1 MASESVSFDKYDVII
16 RGLRGEPEEQLC
28 AEFGISLEV
37 YRGWVEQFLES
48 GRKGLADESEF
59 SEPVSNFVDLVR
71 SIPHAVFCKDLD
83 GRFIY
88 ANPAYCE
95 ALKVDPVELV
105 GRNDFDIHTT
115 EVAEK
120 YRADDMQVVV
130 TGKVFSCQEKNEHMD
145 GTVLWVEVVKAP
157 LRDEAGRI
165 IGTMG
170 MFWDISR
177 QKRIEKEL
185 RDSQENLEFMVGKR
199 THELLEANQ
208 RLENGARLQND
219 FMSAISHE
227 LRTPL
232 TSILGFSKLIRR
244 DVGVMRDVVRIDLDY
259 AKRLM
264 SKVTSNAEIIT
275 SEGSRLKR
283 LIDDLL
289 DLDKISSGNMSWTD
303 HVFDLNDVA
312 KASVDAMRGHF
323 ASKPEV
329 ELVYEQS
336 PLPILILADKDRVMQ
351 VFINLL
357 NNAAKFTDKGRVS
370 VEVSVRDQKWAEAT
384 VVDTGLGISEEE
396 IAHIFEDYYQGAQPF
411 IHEKGTGLGLSIC
424 NQIISHYGG
433 KFWAES
439 MPGHG
444 TTFYFL
450 LPLQD
455 DESVV

>member
-1 MASESVSFDKYDVII
+1 MASDITTSDKYDVII
-16 RGLRGEPEEQLC
+16 RGLRGESEEQLC
-28 AEFGISLEV
+28 AEFGMTPEV
-37 YRGWVEQFLES
+37 YREWVEQFLED
-48 GRKGLADESEF
+48 GRKGLAHELECA
-59 SEPVSNFVDLVR
+59 EPVSNFVDLVR

-83 GRFIY
+83 GRFLY

-105 GRNDFDIHTT
+105 GKNDFDIHTT
-115 EVAEK
+115 EAAEK
-120 YRADDMQVVV
+120 YRADDMQVAV
-130 TGKVFSCQEKNEHMD
+130 TGKVFSCQEKNEHVD
-145 GTVLWVEVVKAP
+145 GTVLWAEVVKAP
-157 LRDEAGRI
+157 LRDGAGRI

-185 RDSQENLEFMVGKR
+185 RDSQENLEFMVDKR

-219 FMSAISHE
+219 IMSAISHE

-244 DVGVMRDVVRIDLDY
+244 DVGVMRNVVGADLDY

-264 SKVTSNAEIIT
+264 SKVTSNAKIIT

-289 DLDKISSGNMSWTD
+289 DLEKISSGNMSWTD
-303 HVFDLNDVA
+303 HVFDLNEVA
-312 KASVDAMRGHF
+312 KASVDAMQGHF

-329 ELVYEQS
+329 ELVYEPS
-336 PLPILILADKDRVMQ
+336 PLPALILADKDRVMQ

-357 NNAAKFTDKGRVS
+357 NNAAKFTNTGRVS
-370 VEVSVRDQKWAEAT
+370 VEISVRDQKWAEAM
-384 VVDTGLGISEEE
+384 VVDTGSGISEEE

-424 NQIISHYGG
+424 NQIISYYGG

-450 LPLQD
+450 LPLHD
-455 DESVV
+455 DEPVI